1 MKSLRQAGPLPGRP
15 VITSMTM
22 IEQWILEDERE
33 LEARCARF
41 RAARLRLDHNDGA
54 DEIGVEEDPAA

>member
-1 MKSLRQAGPLPGRP
+1 
-15 VITSMTM
+15 MTM

-41 RAARLRLDHNDGA
+41 RLALLGLDRDAAQPDHQEARQPD
-54 DEIGVEEDPAA
+54 DTT

>member
-1 MKSLRQAGPLPGRP
+1 
-15 VITSMTM
+15 MTM

-41 RAARLRLDHNDGA
+41 RSAQRALDRDDDAG
-54 DEIGVEEDPAA
+54 DEADPAA

>member
-1 MKSLRQAGPLPGRP
+1 
-15 VITSMTM
+15 MTM

-41 RAARLRLDHNDGA
+41 RSAQLAPARGGGEEDS
-54 DEIGVEEDPAA
+54 DERAGRRRPGEADPAA

>member
-1 MKSLRQAGPLPGRP
+1 
-15 VITSMTM
+15 MTM

-41 RAARLRLDHNDGA
+41 RAARLALERGDDPR
-54 DEIGVEEDPAA
+54 DKEVEPDAAA

>member
-1 MKSLRQAGPLPGRP
+1 MKSLRQVGRP
-15 VITSMTM
+15 RDRRVITLMTM

-41 RAARLRLDHNDGA
+41 RSAQRALDRDDDAG
-54 DEIGVEEDPAA
+54 DEADPAA

>member
-1 MKSLRQAGPLPGRP
+1 
-15 VITSMTM
+15 MTM

-41 RAARLRLDHNDGA
+41 RNAVAALDRRDGEQ
-54 DEIGVEEDPAA
+54 DPDGRRPDDQEPAA

>member
-1 MKSLRQAGPLPGRP
+1 MKSLRQVGPLPGAP
-15 VITSMTM
+15 VITSLTM

-41 RAARLRLDHNDGA
+41 RAAQRTLEHGDGG
-54 DEIGVEEDPAA
+54 DEIEEEDSAA

>member
-1 MKSLRQAGPLPGRP
+1 
-15 VITSMTM
+15 MTM

-41 RAARLRLDHNDGA
+41 RAAHLALTRPGDHATDQDGHPVRTAGPEGA
-54 DEIGVEEDPAA
+54 DNPGPPA

>member
-1 MKSLRQAGPLPGRP
+1 
-15 VITSMTM
+15 MTM

-41 RAARLRLDHNDGA
+41 RAAAQTPDHGGGG
-54 DEIGVEEDPAA
+54 DEREDEEDSAA